1 MAGFDGEEDTLP
13 GVNESRLALNFEAA
27 CQRLGLGLLLLIIL
41 LAVAGVFS
49 NGYVSTATKEN
60 TAKTLTVNYERY
72 GRLQTEYKLAF
83 TAKGVQEDHYEFR
96 LGGDFNKAFQP
107 GSITPQPDSMF
118 SRGNTL
124 HLIYNNVSNKQ
135 DFTVWLYI
143 TPTQFGNTV
152 SSLGLN
158 NQPDITFRQFIYP

>member
-83 TAKGVQEDHYEFR
+83 TAKGYRQTIMSFAWGAILIRHSSPAVLR
-96 LGGDFNKAFQP
+96 R
-107 GSITPQPDSMF
+107 
-118 SRGNTL
+118 SRTACSAGVIRCT
-124 HLIYNNVSNKQ
+124 
-135 DFTVWLYI
+135 
-143 TPTQFGNTV
+143 
-152 SSLGLN
+152 
-158 NQPDITFRQFIYP
+158 